1 VNNAAAGKCAGDRRS
16 FPISHMLHWPKKK
29 KGRRKP
35 NDKRTGKM
43 KANGEDK
50 ERDGRTLP
58 RRKVKGEG
66 KFALVGF
73 PLRSQL
79 CALCFT

>member
-1 VNNAAAGKCAGDRRS
+1 MLLLENAQVIGGVFP
-16 FPISHMLHWPKKK
+16 FPICSTGQKK
-29 KGRRKP
+29 KGTRKP